1 MIVEIKVPS
10 VGESVTEAILGQWFK
25 NDGDMVK
32 KGDPLFVIET
42 DKVTLEVESE
52 VDGVLKIT
60 VAEGET
66 MAIGA
71 VVGTIDTEAAP
82 AEAEAPEAPPAAVE
96 TAPTKAEV
104 APLPEP
110 PTAPAAEPAPS
121 PKAASEVILSP
132 AVRRM
137 VSKKGVDV
145 TLISGTGPG
154 NRVTKGDVLLYLEQ
168 TTAGKPE
175 QLPAV
180 SEAGEAEA
188 APVSEVA
195 GELTSRKPMT
205 PIRQRIAARLL
216 EANQ

>member
-10 VGESVTEAILGQWFK
+10 VGESVTEAVLGQWFK

-66 MAIGA
+66 AAIGA

-82 AEAEAPEAPPAAVE
+82 AEAAAPEAPPAAVE
-96 TAPTKAEV
+96 TAPAEAEV

-110 PTAPAAEPAPS
+110 SPAPS
-121 PKAASEVILSP
+121 AETAPSLKAASEVILSP
-132 AVRRM
+132 AGSHSFTGRAAFGVRER
-137 VSKKGVDV
+137 
-145 TLISGTGPG
+145 SGRHPYFRNRPRQPG
-154 NRVTKGDVLLYLEQ
+154 D
-168 TTAGKPE
+168 
-175 QLPAV
+175 
-180 SEAGEAEA
+180 
-188 APVSEVA
+188 
-195 GELTSRKPMT
+195 
-205 PIRQRIAARLL
+205 QR
-216 EANQ
+216 